1 MDASVGLSFSLQ
13 LFQRYRRSGTLQA
26 TIRHLPGVQGACIA
40 HIVLTD
46 GVVTACY
53 VKNKQGQNLAFS
65 LDELRRLDHERGPFE
80 WVFQQAQ
87 NPAPGSQV
95 SAPPSAQPSPR
106 TISLTPEL
114 TSEADLLIP
123 KVVTPLRWNQFNHWT
138 PEQKLLLQNVWKN
151 IDGKCTIQDLRASL
165 PYPPEL
171 VNDVL
176 QILLT
181 LRIIVLAS

>member
-26 TIRHLPGVQGACIA
+26 TIRHIPGVQGACIA

-46 GVVTACY
+46 GAVTACY
-53 VKNKQGQNLAFS
+53 VKNKQGQNLSFS

-87 NPAPGSQV
+87 HLTPSSQAL
-95 SAPPSAQPSPR
+95 APPSAQPPTR
-106 TISLTPEL
+106 TASSTQ
-114 TSEADLLIP
+114 EADLLTP

-151 IDGKCTIQDLRASL
+151 IDGKRTVQDVRASL
-165 PYPPEL
+165 PYPPEM
-171 VNDVL
+171 VDDVL

>member
-26 TIRHLPGVQGACIA
+26 TIRHIPGVQGACIA

-46 GVVTACY
+46 GAVTACY
-53 VKNKQGQNLAFS
+53 VKNKQGQNLSFS

-87 NPAPGSQV
+87 HSAPGSQA
-95 SAPPSAQPSPR
+95 SAPPSAQPPTR
-106 TISLTPEL
+106 TAS
-114 TSEADLLIP
+114 SMQEADLLIP

-151 IDGKCTIQDLRASL
+151 IDGKRTVQELRASL
-165 PYPPEL
+165 PYPPEM